1 MITDVWKYG
10 ANPVLLLIGDPQI
23 SLYGGI
29 DRFQQPLLTHFKLHP
44 RRLFHYNN
52 RKGVD
57 VHSGIPLIRIAI
69 TMVYA
74 VRAVHPYARFLY
86 WQLPAVAIYW
96 KPLISPAVK

>member
-1 MITDVWKYG
+1 MF
-10 ANPVLLLIGDPQI
+10 LLLIVDPKK

-29 DRFQQPLLTHFKLHP
+29 DRFPQPLLTHFELHP

-52 RKGVD
+52 RKGAD

-69 TMVYA
+69 TMAYA
-74 VRAVHPYARFLY
+74 ARAVHPCARFLY

-96 KPLISPAVK
+96 KLLISLAVK